1 MKIAIFSLKLKEIKI
16 PYIIIDQNGSI
27 LEQGNLPY
35 LEGNLK
41 FDETIDKIKDFF
53 RGKNVDKIIKF

>member
-1 MKIAIFSLKLKEIKI
+1 MKIAIFSFKLKEIKI

-41 FDETIDKIKDFF
+41 FDETIDKIKDYF
-53 RGKNVDKIIKF
+53 RKKEVNKIIKF